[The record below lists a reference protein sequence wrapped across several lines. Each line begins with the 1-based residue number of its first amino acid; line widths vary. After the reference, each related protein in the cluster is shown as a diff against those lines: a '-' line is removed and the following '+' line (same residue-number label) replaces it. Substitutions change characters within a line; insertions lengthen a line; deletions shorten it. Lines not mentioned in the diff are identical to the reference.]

1 MTVKAKLELLKHN
14 LIMQSITFLLM
25 AQLNTLQIAT
35 FGSDMQEGIAAGI
48 RNFPVHKLV
57 LICYSTDKQKAEEF
71 ARRIRTVLGIPVT
84 ITIVNQ
90 ENVIRD
96 VLEHI
101 GEILSIE
108 SKNFPQIL
116 MNVSCGDKLIG
127 CACLSAAFINGIKAF
142 GMDPSGVPLAMPVL
156 KLSYSEVISESKIKI
171 LKAMDSAGGTVN
183 SLEQLEQISGF
194 GKPLLSYHVTGAK
207 DSKGL
212 AELGLV
218 EVEKGE
224 RGRLLAKLTTLG
236 KLLVVSSQTVTPH
249 PQPSAQE

>member
-1 MTVKAKLELLKHN
+1 MV
-14 LIMQSITFLLM
+14 
-25 AQLNTLQIAT
+25 QLNALQIAT

-48 RNFPVHKLV
+48 RNFPVHKLI
-57 LICYSTDKQKAEEF
+57 LLCYSTDKQKAEEF

-84 ITIVNQ
+84 ITVVSQ

-96 VLEHI
+96 VLERI
-101 GEILSIE
+101 GEILNIE
-108 SKNFPQIL
+108 SKNYLQIL

-142 GMDPSGVPLAMPVL
+142 GMDRSGAPLAMPVL
-156 KLSYSEVISESKIKI
+156 KLSYSEVISEPKIKI
-171 LKAMDSAGGTVN
+171 LRAMDSVGGMVN
-183 SLEQLEQISGF
+183 SLEQLEEISGF
-194 GKPLLSYHVTGAK
+194 GKPLLSYHVMGAK

-236 KLLVVSSQTVTPH
+236 KLLVVSNTAAA
-249 PQPSAQE
+249 SAAKV

>member
-1 MTVKAKLELLKHN
+1 
-14 LIMQSITFLLM
+14 MQSITFLLM

-57 LICYSTDKQKAEEF
+57 FLCYNTDEQKAEEF

-84 ITIVNQ
+84 ITLVNR

-96 VLEHI
+96 VLERI

-108 SKNFPQIL
+108 TKNFPQIL

-142 GMDPSGVPLAMPVL
+142 GMDASGVPLAMPVL
-156 KLSYSEVISESKIKI
+156 KLSYSEVISEPKIKI
-171 LKAMDSAGGTVN
+171 LKAMDSAGGTVS

-194 GKPLLSYHVTGAK
+194 GKPLLSYHVMGAK

-236 KLLVVSSQTVTPH
+236 KLLVVSSPTAVP
-249 PQPSAQE
+249 PPSSSAQA